1 MFKNGEINKK
11 YPHQQQRLKRMQV
24 NNKNFRAKKAL
35 QTSLFLLILWKHHWF
50 DRCCHSICYSLV
62 HLSMTFK
69 LLDGVYNHLAGRLIQ
84 HCTEQGHSPPW

>member
-35 QTSLFLLILWKHHWF
+35 QTSLFLLIL
-50 DRCCHSICYSLV
+50 
-62 HLSMTFK
+62 
-69 LLDGVYNHLAGRLIQ
+69 
-84 HCTEQGHSPPW
+84 